1 MGRMGI
7 CISQVDAFTDRR
19 FAGNPAAVCVL
30 AEPAADRWMQSVAA
44 EMNLSETAFARRLG
58 TGSQFSLRWFTPR
71 VEGARRISPISG
83 LTGRAS
89 GKVIRGADPGHSR
102 GWAFWV
108 SAARCLADDSH
119 RGDMNDRRW
128 TVGSGS
134 CQKAAM
140 SAT

>member
-83 LTGRAS
+83 LTGRAR
-89 GKVIRGADPGHSR
+89 GARGIRGRKGDKSCFGAN
-102 GWAFWV
+102 WT
-108 SAARCLADDSH
+108 AAQ
-119 RGDMNDRRW
+119 G
-128 TVGSGS
+128 G
-134 CQKAAM
+134 
-140 SAT
+140 